1 MLVNIVE
8 WDERTEQKLSTF
20 KEVLCNITR
29 LATSTVALEYQLHA
43 DDWSSGVQKVEKG

>member
-1 MLVNIVE
+1 MLVNNVE
-8 WDERTEQKLSTF
+8 WDGRTEQELSTF

-43 DDWSSGVQKVEKG
+43 DDWSSGVLSYAKS